1 MKKIIIKPSS
11 LSGDINIQIS
21 KSDAHRTLIAAS
33 LANTKSVIYPWQSVV
48 GDDIT
53 ITKNMLEDLN
63 LATFTENNNTL
74 ECVPN
79 KNYKKEAILNAKES
93 GTTLRLMLP
102 IISALGIDAS
112 FLGEGRLLKR
122 PMSIYHDIWKKNNIN
137 LTQTD
142 NTITSKGRIK
152 SGVYN
157 IDGNISSQFIS
168 GMIFALSLL
177 ENDSYIKIENTLQSK
192 PYIDMT
198 INTLKKFGVNI
209 TWNDE
214 RTIFI
219 KASQQF
225 NGSNIEL
232 DGDWSHA
239 SFFIA
244 AAAIKGEITIKGLN
258 KNSFQGDK
266 EIVNIVNKMGASA
279 RFLDDNSLHVK
290 SADTLKA
297 LDIDI
302 SQIPDLA
309 PILALLA
316 CHANGKTRLYNAHRL
331 KYKESDR
338 INDLKDSLTR
348 IGASIKTTDDEIEIE
363 GVGQLSGGISNPHND
378 HRIAMTLAIAS
389 MISIDDIIIEDYE
402 VVKKSSASFF
412 SQFESLGGIISNG

>member
-11 LSGDINIQIS
+11 LSGDINIQVS

-53 ITKNMLEDLN
+53 ITKNMLEELN
-63 LATFTENNNTL
+63 LASFTENNNTL

-102 IISALGIDAS
+102 IVSALGINAS

-122 PMSIYHDIWKKNNIN
+122 PMSIYHDIWKNNNIE
-137 LTQTD
+137 LSQID
-142 NTITSKGRIK
+142 NTITSKGCIK
-152 SGVYN
+152 SGIYN

-177 ENDSYIKIENTLQSK
+177 ETDSYIKIEKNLQSK

-198 INTLKKFGVNI
+198 INTLKKFGINI
-209 TWNDE
+209 IWNDE

-219 KASQQF
+219 AGSQKF
-225 NGSNIEL
+225 SGSNIEL
-232 DGDWSHA
+232 EGDWSHA

-258 KNSFQGDK
+258 KNSLQGDK
-266 EIVNIVNKMGASA
+266 EIVNIVNSMGANAS
-279 RFLDDNSLHVK
+279 FLANNSLHIK
-290 SADTLKA
+290 NARTLKA

-309 PILALLA
+309 PILTLLA
-316 CHANGKTRLYNAHRL
+316 CHAKGKTRLYNAHRL

-348 IGASIKTTDDEIEIE
+348 IGASIKTTDDEIKIE
-363 GVGQLSGGISNPHND
+363 GIGQLSGGVTNPHND
-378 HRIAMTLAIAS
+378 HRIAMTLAMAS
-389 MISIDDIIIEDYE
+389 VISTDDIIIEDYE

-412 SQFESLGGIISNG
+412 NQFVSLGGIISNG